1 MRLKRGKLVYGVGIN
16 DADYTVATGDGP
28 MCSYYVRWFSMLQ
41 RCYDEGALS
50 RDPSYRGVTV
60 CEEWLIFSNFKAW
73 METKDWEGKC
83 LDKDLKGGVVYSPET
98 CLFISQ
104 DLNRYWTMKRKG
116 VSWEEDRQK
125 WRVKI
130 GNKHIGRYTSE
141 AEARMMYEKHKRLGL
156 NAFIETESSEVV
168 EILTGLYYQ

>member
-1 MRLKRGKLVYGVGIN
+1 MVYGKGI
-16 DADYTVATGDGP
+16 YDGGYNVRP
-28 MCSYYVRWFSMLQ
+28 KGQKMCPYYMKWMSMLQ

-50 RDPSYRGVTV
+50 RDPSYRDVTV
-60 CEEWLIFSNFKAW
+60 CDEWRTFSNFKAW

-83 LDKDLKGGVVYSPET
+83 LDKDLKGGDEYSPDT
-98 CLFISQ
+98 CLFISE

-130 GNKHIGRYTSE
+130 GRQHIGRYTTE
-141 AEARMMYEKHKRLGL
+141 QEAREAYELCKVHGL
-156 NAFIETESSEVV
+156 NAFLGKESPEVDAVLRSIIEN
-168 EILTGLYYQ
+168 